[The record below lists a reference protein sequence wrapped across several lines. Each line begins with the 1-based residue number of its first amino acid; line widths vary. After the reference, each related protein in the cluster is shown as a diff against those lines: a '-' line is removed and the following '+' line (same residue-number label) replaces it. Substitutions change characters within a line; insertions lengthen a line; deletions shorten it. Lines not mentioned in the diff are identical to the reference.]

1 MKFMADYFERSR
13 TDTEADGLL
22 ALRPANG
29 SVSARP
35 ELAPQF
41 NAPALHLR
49 LPEACVEDLRK
60 VAENLR
66 LLAMGKPSLRVI
78 GFTSA
83 LPREG
88 VSTTL
93 YRLALVMA
101 RKAGKGYAMEA
112 QLNLEETGIVP
123 RNAYGRPQGILL
135 VDAQF
140 KNPALHKML
149 EVEIQNGLVEMPHG
163 EFDAEVMIKETA
175 NANLKIITTGQ
186 AGQVP
191 AMPLDQEKLGWL
203 FEAVKSKVEFVFV
216 DIPPLLHSAEGVA
229 ISRLCD
235 GVVLIVRAHQTRWEI
250 VREAKRQLQAAKV
263 NVLGCALNRREFF
276 IPEWLYRKL

>member
-1 MKFMADYFERSR
+1 MADFLEQNRKHTESGNHVVLASSNDAHLVPPERARSFNHEL
-13 TDTEADGLL
+13 TS
-22 ALRPANG
+22 LR
-29 SVSARP
+29 
-35 ELAPQF
+35 
-41 NAPALHLR
+41 LR
-49 LPEACVEDLRK
+49 LPEAYVDDLRK

-66 LLAMGKPSLRVI
+66 LLPLGKPALRVI

-83 LPREG
+83 LPQEG

-101 RKAGKGYAMEA
+101 RKAGGNYAAAE
-112 QLNLEETGIVP
+112 QPNWEETGIVT
-123 RNAYGRPQGILL
+123 RNVYDRPQGILL

-140 KNPALHKML
+140 KNPTLHKML
-149 EVEIQNGLVEMPHG
+149 EAEIQNGLVEMVRG
-163 EFDAEVMIKETA
+163 EDDTAALIKGAA

-186 AGQVP
+186 AD
-191 AMPLDQEKLGWL
+191 AAAALPLDKERLRWL
-203 FEAVKSKVEFVFV
+203 LEAVKSQVEFVFI

-235 GVVLIVRAHQTRWEI
+235 GVVLVVRAHQTRWEI
-250 VREAKRQLQAAKV
+250 LREAKRQLQAAGV
-263 NVLGCALNRREFF
+263 NVLGSVLNRRRFF